1 MTSNAPIMLKFGIF
15 QYKIWRSIELL
26 SPLLTTQKVSIT
38 NISSKETTHSNS
50 LNICLEDNQDV
61 IADVYA
67 IYTSNRT
74 VFINA
79 NSEEYYKATTK
90 GQNYCYI
97 ITLVSR
103 QAISAA
109 ILDHIIVETYQ
120 KNYTIVNINSFNNS
134 AIHNTYC
141 YQLIIKGSDVSSLN
155 TLKESL
161 SVISEESKFD
171 YSFQEY
177 QQYKKQRKF
186 ICFDMDST
194 LIQTEVIDELAVCA
208 GVGEQV
214 KAITLSA
221 MRGEIDFKQSFSK
234 RVSLLEGLDESVMI
248 TIRKNLPITEGL
260 RLLMSVLHKKQYKSA
275 IFSGGFTYFASELQQ
290 QFGFDYIFANNLEI
304 INGRL
309 TGKYIGDVVDAQKK
323 VSLLKEITSKEGISL
338 EESVAVGDGAN
349 DLPMINLAGVG
360 VAFHA
365 KPKVREESQFKI
377 NYLGLDCLI
386 YYLGLDDKSL

>member
-26 SPLLTTQKVSIT
+26 SPLLTTQKVSII
-38 NISSKETTHSNS
+38 NISSKETTHSNT
-50 LNICLEDNQDV
+50 LYICLEDNQDV
-61 IADVYA
+61 IADVYS
-67 IYTSNRT
+67 IYTSNKT

-79 NSEEYYKATTK
+79 NNEEYYKATTK
-90 GQNYCYI
+90 NQDYCYI

-103 QAISAA
+103 QAISSN
-109 ILDHIIVETYQ
+109 ILDHIIIDTYRA
-120 KNYTIVNINSFNNS
+120 NYVVVNINSFNKTD
-134 AIHNTYC
+134 IYNTYC
-141 YQLIIKGSDVSSLN
+141 YQLIIKGSDSTSLK
-155 TLKESL
+155 TLKDNL
-161 SVISEESKFD
+161 SAISEELKFD
-171 YSFQEY
+171 YSLQEY
-177 QQYKKQRKF
+177 LQYRKKRKF

-194 LIQTEVIDELAVCA
+194 LIQTEVIDELAVYA
-208 GVGEQV
+208 GVGGQV

-234 RVSLLEGLDESVMI
+234 RVSLLKGLDESVMI

-304 INGRL
+304 INGQL
-309 TGKYIGDVVDAQKK
+309 TGRYIGDVVDAQKK
-323 VSLLKEITSKEGISL
+323 VSLLKETTSKEGVSL

-349 DLPMINLAGVG
+349 DLPMINLAGMG

-365 KPKVREESQFKI
+365 KPKVREESQFRI